1 MLKQTLFFSI
11 FLVTCSSFAQKSKSK
26 YKDAYFASGCF
37 WCVEAIFETV
47 KGVDYAESG
56 YTGGSTKNPTYEAI
70 CTGKTGH
77 AETVKVHY
85 DTTVISYK
93 DLLRVFFNSH
103 DPSTLNKQGPD
114 SGTQYRSAIF
124 YTNSYEK
131 NLSTEYIKQL
141 KKDGKFKSITT
152 QVEPLT
158 VFYKAEAYH
167 QDFEKNNPNNPYVK
181 SVSHPRMDAFKKKS
195 KELLKKKG

>member
-141 KKDGKFKSITT
+141 KKDGKFKTITT
-152 QVEPLT
+152 QVEQLT
-158 VFYKAEAYH
+158 TFYKAEAYSC
-167 QDFEKNNPNNPYVK
+167 N
-181 SVSHPRMDAFKKKS
+181 
-195 KELLKKKG
+195 LL

>member
-1 MLKQTLFFSI
+1 MIKCTLFFSI
-11 FLVTCSSFAQKSKSK
+11 FLVTCSSFAQKGKSK

-131 NLSTEYIKQL
+131 NLSLEYIKQL
-141 KKDGKFKSITT
+141 KKSGKFKTITT
-152 QVEPLT
+152 EVSPLT
-158 VFYKAEAYH
+158 KFYKAESYH
-167 QDFEKNNPNNPYVK
+167 QDFEKNNPNNPYIK
-181 SVSHPRMDAFKKKS
+181 SVSHPRFEAFKKKS
-195 KELLKKKG
+195 KEFLKSN